1 MSNVESKNISFK
13 DFVQIIL
20 IIFIVASLLKLFVI
34 ETLKIQSQSMAET
47 LLPGDFVLVNK
58 LFYDLKIP
66 YGLPFLSSEFD
77 QLVLFN
83 LNDPK
88 KGDIVAFYFNE
99 YSNDNSKT
107 YTLVKRCVALPGDSV
122 YYKDKKILLPKK
134 GDVISISSVKQDE
147 LLLKMIKN
155 DGGNIEIINDTN
167 VVINKN
173 LSKQYKFKNDFYF
186 FVGDNSLRS
195 YDSRNF
201 GPIPRKDIV
210 GKVVLIYWSL
220 NIDKMA
226 KNIFSKIRWN
236 RLGMLVW

>member
-66 YGLPFLSSEFD
+66 YGLPFLSSEFG